1 MNKKLFSKDTLFLI
15 FWTICITVMAYHAG
29 KVMATLNHTQHT
41 IDLMLKDSSV
51 HMEPL
56 PNQGRIPDTTIN
68 GIEYYRAN

>member
-1 MNKKLFSKDTLFLI
+1 
-15 FWTICITVMAYHAG
+15 MAYHAG